1 MYAQICDKSV
11 LKRLLKE
18 LWKIVIGSLER
29 NIVLP
34 PVTDRTVSI
43 INITVIFTDW
53 GGLDRKR
60 NGWKKVGLVNCCVK
74 AQNSKQTVCNSVS
87 SLEQFSFVCLLKKQ
101 KKIFL
106 SASGSFFDKYK
117 QPDHFWHSQPNW
129 KIICHICLSQVFFQI
144 FLYLIFCIL
153 YVICC
158 VYKQISKNRISYLQ
172 DFRDFL
178 GCHQERDWWCQ
189 TDSGKNEEHG
199 RHDRILQDQIH
210 RKTRVSQKCAQ
221 RSIGKIIEKRRIL
234 KIF

>member
-43 INITVIFTDW
+43 VNITIIFTDW
-53 GGLDRKR
+53 GGLDRKQKK
-60 NGWKKVGLVNCCVK
+60 GWDC
-74 AQNSKQTVCNSVS
+74 Q
-87 SLEQFSFVCLLKKQ
+87 LLREGPKQ
-101 KKIFL
+101 KANSMQFCFQL
-106 SASGSFFDKYK
+106 RTSV
-117 QPDHFWHSQPNW
+117 
-129 KIICHICLSQVFFQI
+129 ICLV
-144 FLYLIFCIL
+144 L

-178 GCHQERDWWCQ
+178 GCHQERDWWCK

-221 RSIGKIIEKRRIL
+221 RSIGKIIENRRIL
-234 KIF
+234 KIIKKQGKTVI